1 MRIKSSMRNKLIL
14 AIFIGCLI
22 PYFIGG
28 MYLKMYIEKWLYN
41 NSVDN
46 TNQLIFQVGEL
57 IDKSLVADMKEEVNL
72 LSSLG
77 SVKNAN
83 QELINYTEFDKYN
96 FEYKENNTEEAI
108 EDYFQAIKNSH
119 KTTNFIFLGTEN
131 GGYMEYPRFS
141 PSQSYDPRVR
151 PWYIESINQS
161 GVVISEPYLTYV
173 SKEMVISFTKQV
185 KNDDAI
191 IGVVGATVKLEEL
204 TNSINKIKI
213 GESGYVLL
221 MSPKQ
226 RFLVSPGHPEW
237 ILKTTKELGLDSLN
251 IKRIIGDNTFEAK
264 LDGIDCVFNVVTSA
278 ESGFHIIAVVDKR
291 EILHKAEEITNI
303 LILIY
308 LITFVLIFIV
318 VYQISKHITEPIL
331 EISSV
336 INRMTDFDF
345 NFNDKPHIEEYTKQS
360 DEIGIVATALVEM
373 HDNFIELMEQ
383 VNYIDDEI
391 KNIDIEKNNEFK
403 LELSKNNPFSG
414 VVGSMNILMDKIY
427 SYFDQLKATNN
438 EIVGK
443 NDLLMASEEE
453 LTSQLVEIDQQKEYI
468 NFLAFHD
475 FLTGLPN
482 RRSFVDFLTDKIN
495 MGHKGAVVLLD
506 LDDFKGINDI
516 LGHVFGD
523 RVLETIAK
531 RLENVVDDKIFVSRF
546 GGDEFLILIE
556 TDETDCDLNNY
567 VKKMSHIFDDKIHI
581 DDNNIEIKFSMGI
594 SLFPEDG
601 IDVNQLVMNADLAMY
616 AVKNTG
622 KNGYKFFDTGMMDY
636 QIKKTKIEVIL
647 RNAIENDG
655 FKMVYQPIVNVETG
669 QVYGYEALLRLKEY
683 NISPSEFIEIAE
695 KNGSII
701 KIGRIVTQKVIEQL
715 SKWRKSG
722 LDIKPVSINFSA
734 NQLHDGG
741 YVQFIIDILNKYNIE
756 ANLLEIEI
764 TENIFL
770 ENKQVTLAFLKQ
782 LKEMGIKIA
791 IDDFGTGY
799 SSLNY
804 LTFLPVDKIKL
815 DRSLNMR
822 FLEIENIK
830 VMDSMISLVHSLG
843 FTVIA
848 EGIET
853 IDQVKRLKIANC
865 DYIQGFYF
873 SKPLGEEQ
881 ISGIHTNIYNT

>member
-22 PYFIGG
+22 PYFLGG
-28 MYLKMYIEKWLYN
+28 IYLKVYIEKWLYN
-41 NSVDN
+41 NSIDN
-46 TNQLIFQVGEL
+46 TNQLISQVGEL
-57 IDKSLVADMKEEVNL
+57 IDKSLVIDMKEEVTL
-72 LSSLG
+72 LSSLD

-83 QELINYTEFDKYN
+83 QDINNYTEYDTNTFK
-96 FEYKENNTEEAI
+96 YKENNTEEVI
-108 EDYFQAIKNSH
+108 EDHFRVIKDSH
-119 KTTNFIFLGTEN
+119 KTTHFIFLGTEN

-141 PSQSYDPRVR
+141 PSQSYDPRIR
-151 PWYIESINQS
+151 PWYTDTINQS
-161 GVVISEPYLTYV
+161 GVVISEPYLTNV
-173 SKEMVISFTKQV
+173 SKEMVISFTKQIETE
-185 KNDDAI
+185 NAI
-191 IGVVGATVKLEEL
+191 IGVVGVSVELEEL
-204 TNSINKIKI
+204 TNNINKIKI
-213 GESGYVLL
+213 GESGYVIV

-226 RFLVSPGHPEW
+226 RFLVSPSHPER
-237 ILKTTKELGLDSLN
+237 ILKTAEELGLDSLKASE
-251 IKRIIGDNTFEAK
+251 IRDENTFEAK
-264 LDGIDCVFNVVTSA
+264 LDGFERVFNVVTSA
-278 ESGFHIIAVVDKR
+278 ESGFYVISVVNKS

-303 LILIY
+303 LIVIY
-308 LITFVLIFIV
+308 LITFMLIFIIV
-318 VYQISKHITEPIL
+318 FQILKHITEPIL

-336 INRMTDFDF
+336 INHMTDFDF
-345 NFNDKPHIEEYTKQS
+345 DFNDKPHIEKYTKKS

-383 VNYIDDEI
+383 VNNIDDEI

-414 VVGSMNILMDKIY
+414 VIGSMNILMDKIY
-427 SYFDQLKATNN
+427 SYFNQLKATNH

-443 NDLLMASEEE
+443 NDLLTASEEE
-453 LTSQLVEIDQQKEYI
+453 LTAQLEEIDQQKEYI

-482 RRSFVDFLTDKIN
+482 RRSFVDFLTNKIN
-495 MGHKGAVVLLD
+495 LGHKGAVILLD
-506 LDDFKGINDI
+506 IDDFKGINDI

-531 RLENVVDDKIFVSRF
+531 RLENEVDDKIFVSRF

-556 TDETDCDLNNY
+556 TDETDCDLSNY
-567 VKKMSHIFDDKIHI
+567 VKKISHIFDDKIHI
-581 DDNNIEIKFSMGI
+581 DDNDIEIKFSMGI
-594 SLFPEDG
+594 SLFPEDS

-622 KNGYKFFDTGMMDY
+622 KNGYKYFDTGMMDY
-636 QIKKTKIEVIL
+636 QIKKSKIEVIL

-683 NISPSEFIEIAE
+683 NISPAEFIEVAE

-701 KIGRIVTQKVIEQL
+701 KIGRIVTQKVVEQL

-734 NQLHDGG
+734 NQLLDSG
-741 YVQFIIDILNKYNIE
+741 YIQFIHDILNKNNIE
-756 ANLLEIEI
+756 ADLLEIEI

-782 LKEMGIKIA
+782 LKEMGIKIS

-815 DRSLNMR
+815 DRSLNMK

-848 EGIET
+848 EGIEI

-873 SKPLGEEQ
+873 SKPLDEEQ
-881 ISGIHTNIYNT
+881 IPGMHTNIYNT